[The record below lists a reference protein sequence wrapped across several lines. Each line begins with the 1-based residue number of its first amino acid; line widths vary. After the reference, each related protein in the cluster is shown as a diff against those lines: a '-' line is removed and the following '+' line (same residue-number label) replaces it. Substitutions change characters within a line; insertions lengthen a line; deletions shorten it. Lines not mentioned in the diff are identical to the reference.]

1 MYPRYMTGRVSPGGD
16 ETSPSMTTIRLPS
29 VSDDAQ
35 FHVQVPGCA
44 LHKRVICP
52 RPRPFHVVPI
62 LFPGSGLK
70 AFILKQVLLTQL
82 KVESQVSHFLGHPIG
97 VNKLSHL
104 SLQLHHVV
112 NCDPSALEVEL
123 DWRPSTLLDNSLTE
137 TIAQARGE
145 LVQHKWRLM
154 SLDGRSQQLQHDKD
168 LLE

>member
-1 MYPRYMTGRVSPGGD
+1 MA
-16 ETSPSMTTIRLPS
+16 
-29 VSDDAQ
+29 DAT
-35 FHVQVPGCA
+35 
-44 LHKRVICP
+44 K
-52 RPRPFHVVPI
+52 
-62 LFPGSGLK
+62 
-70 AFILKQVLLTQL
+70 
-82 KVESQVSHFLGHPIG
+82 IG
-97 VNKLSHL
+97 VADATKMGVANARVANATQPLDHPVGVDKLSHL